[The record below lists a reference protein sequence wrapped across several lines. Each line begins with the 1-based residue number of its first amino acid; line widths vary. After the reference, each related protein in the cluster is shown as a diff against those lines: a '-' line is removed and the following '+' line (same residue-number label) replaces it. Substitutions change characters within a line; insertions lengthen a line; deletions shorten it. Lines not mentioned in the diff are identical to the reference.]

1 MLEYITL
8 SMALFRNTFFFI
20 TFFITLFYF
29 NVSLLFFGANVCTVS
44 HIFMCSENKQHWR
57 YFGRKLRCVRVQ
69 QNACLPSNTLTHNL
83 NLSPVNNLFLVPPVR
98 WKGAGLSPQW
108 SKCRL
113 TAADS
118 QSVLCRINLK
128 DVLALGWSAADPSV
142 TRTCRYLVLQLHK
155 KNLSSL

>member
-1 MLEYITL
+1 MSGCSRTPVFHQTLIKQTKYI
-8 SMALFRNTFFFI
+8 
-20 TFFITLFYF
+20 Y
-29 NVSLLFFGANVCTVS
+29 NVF
-44 HIFMCSENKQHWR
+44 HQ
-57 YFGRKLRCVRVQ
+57 
-69 QNACLPSNTLTHNL
+69 L

-155 KNLSSL
+155 KNSQAFNKHCRKYLGWMLHKIRRCLGIRCFVFPDSCLQ